1 MSPTAAPDS
10 RVAAIL
16 PWRLIGRNTGPS
28 VMPLFSSQS
37 WNERTGHV
45 AGFDPY
51 GTPIF
56 LPSPSWSVF
65 ERRIVT
71 TSPSLVISTHHGPV
85 QLTRSAGNL
94 QRTRS
99 KAGHGHAHQATL
111 PAIGR
116 SCVSDRLPAQASW
129 LPVRFPMCA
138 GFQPSP
144 DEPSP
149 PWLEIPSRPFGALA
163 KLRRCAW

>member
-1 MSPTAAPDS
+1 MMLRSEAPAAAAEVARPERRLCPAKFEASRPNASTYFFTMSPTAVPDS

-28 VMPLFSSQS
+28 VMPLFSSHS

-56 LPSPSWSVF
+56 RPSASWSVF

-71 TSPSLVISTHHGPV
+71 TRPSLEDGPG
-85 QLTRSAGNL
+85 S
-94 QRTRS
+94 
-99 KAGHGHAHQATL
+99 
-111 PAIGR
+111 
-116 SCVSDRLPAQASW
+116 
-129 LPVRFPMCA
+129 
-138 GFQPSP
+138 
-144 DEPSP
+144 
-149 PWLEIPSRPFGALA
+149 
-163 KLRRCAW
+163 